1 MDNEDNMNDKGLW
14 GENLAGEYLKD
25 LGYSPLFSNFSWKFG
40 EIDLI
45 MKDNEY
51 IVFIEVR
58 SLQNTTSIH
67 PIETINK
74 NKIRKIKKTAEL
86 FLHKN
91 NLHEALCRFDF
102 ISIQGK
108 PEKYILE
115 HFKDAF

>member
-1 MDNEDNMNDKGLW
+1 MNNKGLW
-14 GENLAGEYLKD
+14 AENLAGEYLKN
-25 LGYSPLFSNFSWKFG
+25 LGYSPLATNFSWRFG

-58 SLQNTTSIH
+58 SLQQNTGIH
-67 PIETINK
+67 PSETINQ

-91 NLHEALCRFDF
+91 HLHEALCRFDF